1 MATITH
7 TTYGRTRRP
16 LLQNKIMRPISF
28 LFLFALFGGLLLPS
42 PAAAAGRPKYLFKI
56 ASLAPDGSI
65 WAKRFQEMTE
75 EIIEKSNGEIGF
87 KIYPGGVMGDDRA
100 MYRKMRIGQLQGGGF
115 TMTGI
120 GEVVEDFRVMGIPF
134 LFDSYAEVDYVAEKL
149 WPHFQQAFLDENLV
163 LLAMSEVGFLYTMSK
178 EPITT
183 LVELKKTKSW
193 VPEGDPIS
201 NIFLETVGITPT
213 ALSIPDVLTSLQT
226 GLIDTVYNAFYG
238 SIVLQWFTRTKYI
251 TDIPFAYAYGAFVLD
266 QKAFSKLP
274 AEYARLMETTAR
286 AHFARLLQDTRE
298 SNESSLQVLKDN
310 GATLVKP
317 APGTKEELQE
327 FHVKTVSKLDNGVF
341 SRAIYEEAMKSLTEF
356 RANRVQP

>member
-1 MATITH
+1 M
-7 TTYGRTRRP
+7 
-16 LLQNKIMRPISF
+16 LLQNKILRLIAL
-28 LFLFALFGGLLLPS
+28 LFLFVLVGGLLIPP
-42 PAAAAGRPKYLFKI
+42 PATAAGRPKYQFKI

-65 WAKRFQEMTE
+65 WAKRFKEMTK

-120 GEVVEDFRVMGIPF
+120 GEIVEDFRVMGIPF

-149 WPHFQQAFLDENLV
+149 WPHFQKAFLDKKLV
-163 LLAMSEVGFLYTMSK
+163 LLAMTEVGFIYTMSK

-183 LVELKKTKSW
+183 LAELKKSKSW

-201 NIFLETVGITPT
+201 NIFFETVGVTPT

-238 SIVLQWFTRTKYI
+238 AIVLQWFTRTKYI
-251 TDIPFAYAYGAFVLD
+251 TDIPFAYGYGAIALD

-274 AEYARLMETTAR
+274 AEYAMLMETTAR
-286 AHFARLLQDTRE
+286 AHFARLLKDTRE
-298 SNESSLQVLKDN
+298 SNESALQVLKDN
-310 GATLVKP
+310 GTTLVEP
-317 APGTKEELQE
+317 APGTREELQD
-327 FHVKTVSKLDNGVF
+327 FRVKTVNKLDNGVF
-341 SRAIYEEAMKSLTEF
+341 SRAIYEETMKSLTEF
-356 RANRVQP
+356 RANRVQQ

>member
-1 MATITH
+1 MVSFTH
-7 TTYGRTRRP
+7 TTYGRSRRP
-16 LLQNKIMRPISF
+16 LLQKKIMRPISF

-42 PAAAAGRPKYLFKI
+42 SAAEAGRPKYLFKI
-56 ASLAPDGSI
+56 ASLAPDGSV
-65 WAKRFQEMTE
+65 WAKRFKEMTE
-75 EIIEKSNGEIGF
+75 EIIEKSNGDIGF

-120 GEVVEDFRVMGIPF
+120 GEIVEDFRVMGIPF

-149 WPHFQQAFLDENLV
+149 WPHFQKAFLDNQLV
-163 LLAMSEVGFLYTMSK
+163 LLAMSEVGFIYTMSK
-178 EPITT
+178 EPITN
-183 LVELKKTKSW
+183 LAEFRKSKSW

-201 NIFLETVGITPT
+201 NIFLETVGVTPT

-238 SIVLQWFTRTKYI
+238 AIVLQWFTRTKYI
-251 TDIPFAYAYGAFVLD
+251 TDIPFVYGYGAFALD

-274 AEYARLMETTAR
+274 AEYTRLMETTAR

-298 SNESSLQVLKDN
+298 SNESALQVLKDN
-310 GATLVKP
+310 GITLVKP

-327 FHVKTVSKLDNGVF
+327 FRVKTVSKIDNGVF
-341 SRAIYEEAMKSLTEF
+341 SKAIYEETMKSLTEF